1 MDLQNGNITV
11 GQLLKEPGARKILMT
26 ELPELANSPLLR
38 FAGGMSL
45 NRVLTFAKGNVTDE
59 KVKRILSQLKA
70 L

>member
-1 MDLQNGNITV
+1 MDLQNGKITV
-11 GQLLKEPGARKILMT
+11 GQLLKVPDAQRILAA

-38 FAGGMSL
+38 FARNMTL
-45 NRVLTFAKGNVTDE
+45 NQVLTYAKGHVSDE